1 MADRGQKTD
10 PVEGESLLLR
20 KALAF
25 RGGDRSA
32 FTDLAV
38 LAAPLM
44 ESVIARFTVP
54 LSEKD
59 DLRQEALIGLYKAAL
74 AYRPAL
80 ASFSTFAYLCMRSNV
95 LSFLRGQQKGAFP
108 NREDGA
114 DPDEVS
120 DGVNPFPDPQLALI
134 DREAADAILL
144 QMDRVLSPRENR
156 ILALSLQ
163 GLGREESA
171 SRCGGSVKSVDNAL
185 FRCRKKLKD
194 PLE

>member
-25 RGGDRSA
+25 RGGDPSA
-32 FTDLAV
+32 FTDLAA

-95 LSFLRGQQKGAFP
+95 LSFLRGQQKGALI
-108 NREDGA
+108 REDGA

-134 DREAADAILL
+134 DREAADAILH

-163 GLGREESA
+163 GLGREEIA
-171 SRCGGSVKSVDNAL
+171 SRCGVSVKSVDNAL

-194 PLE
+194 ALE